1 MTGDLWAL
9 VAAILLL
16 AVQLGT
22 ASVLTLRQLG
32 GEWVA
37 GPRDAPREVTGVSGR
52 FVRAHRNLLEIFP
65 QFVAAL
71 FVVHAGNEAGSLT
84 AIGAWTFVVARV
96 LYVPA
101 YAFAPPGVRPVC
113 WMAAQVGIFIILA
126 DLIW

>member
-71 FVVHAGNEAGSLT
+71 FVVHAGNEVGSLT
-84 AIGAWTFVVARV
+84 TIGAWTFVVARV

>member
-1 MTGDLWAL
+1 LT
-9 VAAILLL
+9 I
-16 AVQLGT
+16 

-37 GPRDAPREVTGVSGR
+37 GPRDTQREVTGISGR

-71 FVVHAGNEAGSLT
+71 FAVHAAHAEGTLAQ
-84 AIGAWTFVVARV
+84 IGAWTFVAGRT

-113 WMAAQVGIFIILA
+113 WTVAQVGIFIILG
-126 DLIW
+126 DLFW

>member
-9 VAAILLL
+9 VAALLL
-16 AVQLGT
+16 AVVQIT
-22 ASVLTLRQLG
+22 IASVLTLRQLG

-37 GPRDAPREVTGVSGR
+37 GPRDTPREVTGVSGR
-52 FVRAHRNLLEIFP
+52 FVRAHRNLLEILP

-71 FVVHAGNEAGSLT
+71 FVVHAANVAGSL
-84 AIGAWTFVVARV
+84 ANIGAWTFVAARV

-113 WMAAQVGIFIILA
+113 WSAAQAGIFTILA
-126 DLIW
+126 DLFW